1 MKLQRG
7 KEEER
12 KLAPQ
17 LDMLLITESTC
28 TIYTIQSLRK
38 KKNKNGRENN
48 WSYLCIYG
56 SQIQSLLPN

>member
-48 WSYLCIYG
+48 
-56 SQIQSLLPN
+56 